1 MSGKCEAII
10 NLKGSFGIP
19 SKLASY
25 YDYIAASIPIG
36 FNMTIKLHAASIAE
50 FIADKGGTSYL
61 LALQE
66 KVR

>member
-36 FNMTIKLHAASIAE
+36 FNMTG
-50 FIADKGGTSYL
+50 DRTSYL